1 MTISFHKVAGDSH
14 LHLHFG
20 HLVDALIQSDDKY
33 NKTKI
38 DHVDYDPIIKPNWL
52 IVVKVTLV
60 TEIINESILYTNPLQ
75 AALDVCHV
83 LEGQHTCAR

>member
-38 DHVDYDPIIKPNWL
+38 DHVDYDPIIKPN
-52 IVVKVTLV
+52 
-60 TEIINESILYTNPLQ
+60 
-75 AALDVCHV
+75 
-83 LEGQHTCAR
+83 